1 MRLRLLPALTVSTLT
16 GVALLA
22 CLAAPRAEAQV
33 VPSIDVGVAGGV
45 NFASLG
51 DAAGLD
57 LDSSTGYH
65 VGAFA
70 DVSVFLFQARTGV
83 YYLRA
88 GEIEGQDGA
97 VSFVT
102 VPVDF
107 QLQTPTPVV
116 QGYVLAGPEFRF
128 PLNGLDTFDTE
139 SVNIVANVGVGVGAG
154 VPLIGPNG
162 FLELR
167 YTFDPT
173 GIRADTD
180 GSDEDF
186 TVSLFMLRVGVGI

>member
-1 MRLRLLPALTVSTLT
+1 MRRLLPALTSP
-16 GVALLA
+16 ALLGLALAA
-22 CLAAPRAEAQV
+22 CLAAPPAAAQV
-33 VPSIDVGVAGGV
+33 IPSVDVGVAGGV

-51 DAAGLD
+51 DAGALD
-57 LDSSTGYH
+57 FESSTGYH
-65 VGAFA
+65 VGLYA
-70 DVSVFLFQARTGV
+70 DVSVLLFQARTGV

-88 GEIEGQDGA
+88 GEIEGQDEA

-116 QGYVLAGPEFRF
+116 QAYVLVGPEFRF
-128 PLNGLDTFDTE
+128 PLDGLDTEFNTE
-139 SVNIVANVGVGVGAG
+139 SVNVVGNVGVGVGAG
-154 VPLIGPNG
+154 LPLVGPNG

-173 GIRADTD
+173 GIADSDTD
-180 GSDEDF
+180 VDF
-186 TVSLFMLRVGVGI
+186 TVDVVMIRLGIGI